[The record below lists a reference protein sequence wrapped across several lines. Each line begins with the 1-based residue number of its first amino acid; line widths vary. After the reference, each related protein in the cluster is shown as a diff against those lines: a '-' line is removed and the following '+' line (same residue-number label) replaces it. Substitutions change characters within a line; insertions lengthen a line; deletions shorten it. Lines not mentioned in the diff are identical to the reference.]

1 MSIENIK
8 ENSAIN
14 KMTRDEA
21 IEKFRNIKDLV
32 NVALT
37 NESFN
42 VLTKLGFNVEDIKE
56 ITNQVFFTRPCL
68 PNDEQINSPK
78 HIELPGDG
86 IIASAFTST
95 KKKLETSIEVI
106 NKLIARNNY
115 KEIGFFGITDGADS
129 ENISMSLHL
138 AILNSVRDTNPEVKF
153 YVMDNMVGKNS
164 VGGTSDKYRT
174 PEEAFENR
182 YNFDLVIVG
191 ANHLIECQGKME
203 YLLDNAL
210 RNNYNVYDINTSLL
224 YKSEAVTQTETLGFN
239 TKEA

>member
-8 ENSAIN
+8 EIPAVN

-21 IEKFRNIKDLV
+21 IEKFHNIKALV

-56 ITNQVFFTRPCL
+56 ITNQVFFTQPCL
-68 PNDEQINSPK
+68 PTEEQINSPK

-86 IIASAFTST
+86 IIAAAFTAT
-95 KKKLETSIEVI
+95 KNKLETSIEVI
-106 NKLIARNNY
+106 NKLITRNEF
-115 KEIGFFGITDGADS
+115 KEIGFFGITDGPESDR
-129 ENISMSLHL
+129 ISMSLNL
-138 AILNSVRDTNPEVKF
+138 AVLNNVRDANPDVKF
-153 YVMDNMVGKNS
+153 YVMDNLVGRNS
-164 VGGTSDKYRT
+164 IGGEIEKYRT
-174 PEEAFENR
+174 PEDAFANR
-182 YNFDLVIVG
+182 YKFDLVIIG

-224 YKSEAVTQTETLGFN
+224 YKSETVTQTETLGFKS
-239 TKEA
+239 KEA